1 MPDRLAHST
10 AEQPIMTVWNNYRN
24 VEIAFKN
31 PISSVLRKSRKKS
44 QLVLQWLLRSEKLPI
59 MISQHGF
66 Y

>member
-24 VEIAFKN
+24 VE
-31 PISSVLRKSRKKS
+31 ISSVLRKSRKKS